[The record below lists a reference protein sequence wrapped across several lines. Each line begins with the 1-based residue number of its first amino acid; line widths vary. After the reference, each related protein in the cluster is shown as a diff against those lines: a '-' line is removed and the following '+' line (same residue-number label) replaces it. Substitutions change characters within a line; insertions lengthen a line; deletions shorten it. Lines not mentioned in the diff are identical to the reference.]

1 MASRLL
7 RVGQNTRQILRVV
20 LSRVAKIKAKTSSTT
35 RPTPQHYQVRL
46 HGIVRPALA
55 PIAAFAIGTTA
66 TALSTPPMLT
76 ALLGW
81 RSAFAYDENP
91 KSKKSAMRKRGSAG
105 GGLPKRRIQPLC
117 FGNAA

>member
-20 LSRVAKIKAKTSSTT
+20 LSRVAKTKAKTTSTT
-35 RPTPQHYQVRL
+35 RLTQQHYQVRM

-55 PIAAFAIGTTA
+55 AMAAFAFGAAA
-66 TALSTPPMLT
+66 TAVSATPVLATLT
-76 ALLGW
+76 GW
-81 RSAFAYDENP
+81 RSAFVCNENP

-105 GGLPKRRIQPLC
+105 GDLPKWRIQPLY